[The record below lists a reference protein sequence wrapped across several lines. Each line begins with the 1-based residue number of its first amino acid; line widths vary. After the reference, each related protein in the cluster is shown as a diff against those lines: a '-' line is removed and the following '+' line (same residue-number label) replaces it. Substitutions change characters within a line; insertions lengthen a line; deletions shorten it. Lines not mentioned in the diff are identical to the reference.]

1 MLDMS
6 NLYCNFEGIMKIM
19 EMRFPINR
27 RKSIIRKITQKKSGE
42 EKKKK
47 RKRTKTW
54 HSLSPTNTSKKNTY
68 TQNDSH
74 RTSAEHWQKTL
85 NL

>member
-1 MLDMS
+1 
-6 NLYCNFEGIMKIM
+6 MKIM

-47 RKRTKTW
+47 KEIEEAW
-54 HSLSPTNTSKKNTY
+54 P
-68 TQNDSH
+68 
-74 RTSAEHWQKTL
+74 AEKI
-85 NL
+85 N

>member
-47 RKRTKTW
+47 RK
-54 HSLSPTNTSKKNTY
+54 
-68 TQNDSH
+68 
-74 RTSAEHWQKTL
+74 
-85 NL
+85 

>member
-47 RKRTKTW
+47 KRK
-54 HSLSPTNTSKKNTY
+54 
-68 TQNDSH
+68 
-74 RTSAEHWQKTL
+74 
-85 NL
+85 